1 MTDDKD
7 GQPGH
12 PQPPK
17 KSQTR
22 QRNFQIKTPCLR
34 DEFNAIAAKA
44 DNAGMTRAAW
54 SRNVMLGAAG
64 PRAQRRPHPD
74 KKLLIQILGQ
84 IGRVGGNINQ
94 IARNLNEG
102 GQPQIPELKQ
112 AIKAYMDIR
121 NAIYEALGMSASDKP
136 TDDNKGNKPRQ
147 P

>member
-1 MTDDKD
+1 MTDDNSN
-7 GQPGH
+7 QTNP
-12 PQPPK
+12 PPK

-54 SRNVMLGAAG
+54 SRAVMLGEPG

-74 KKLLIQILGQ
+74 QKMLLQILGQ
-84 IGRVGGNINQ
+84 VGRIGGNINQ
-94 IARNLNEG
+94 IAKQFNEG
-102 GQPQIPELKQ
+102 KPPDLPELRQ
-112 AIKAYMDIR
+112 ALHAYIGIR
-121 NAIYEALGMSASDKP
+121 NAIYQALGMSTSDE
-136 TDDNKGNKPRQ
+136 TTHDHQGNKPRK